1 MAGSDLRREALAL
14 YRAMLRAAAARP
26 GFAARIRSEF
36 RRCAAVPP
44 RDRLR
49 AELLLRRGRRQLQT
63 LRAPSTVRMG
73 AFGPGSASEATSGSG
88 SGGTSGCGVY
98 SGSGR
103 SSGSGSPPQ

>member
-36 RRCAAVPP
+36 RRCAAV
-44 RDRLR
+44 R

>member
-1 MAGSDLRREALAL
+1 MAGGDLRREALAL
-14 YRAMLRAAAARP
+14 YRALLRAAAARP

-36 RRCAAVPP
+36 RRCAAVPA

-73 AFGPGSASEATSGSG
+73 AFGPGSASATTSGSASGATSGFGRPSG
-88 SGGTSGCGVY
+88 SGC
-98 SGSGR
+98 